1 MLQRLPIQR
10 HSDPVFGDIVL
21 GTGCRKGNSLRELR
35 VRATLRPTRNEPGSR
50 PAPGR
55 GSGGSTRKA
64 RGRRAGCR
72 AASTQARADAAEEV
86 IPATLSVAYTFAPLK
101 TLLVC

>member
-1 MLQRLPIQR
+1 MLQRLQIQR
-10 HSDPVFGDIVL
+10 PSDPFFGDIVL

-55 GSGGSTRKA
+55 DSGGSTRKA
-64 RGRRAGCR
+64 RGRRTGCW
-72 AASTQARADAAEEV
+72 AARTQALADAAEEAM
-86 IPATLSVAYTFAPLK
+86 PDTLSVAYTFAPLN
-101 TLLVC
+101 TF